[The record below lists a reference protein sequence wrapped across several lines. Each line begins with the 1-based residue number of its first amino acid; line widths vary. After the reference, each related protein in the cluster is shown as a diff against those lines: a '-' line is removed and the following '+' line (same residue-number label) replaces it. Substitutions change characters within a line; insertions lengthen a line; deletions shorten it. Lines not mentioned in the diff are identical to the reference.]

1 VSEVTDV
8 KHIGLFAFDKKI
20 YISAQKKK
28 SPAFRNING
37 EFQGAKSMSIHE
49 NQDYDWISH

>member
-1 VSEVTDV
+1 VSEVSDV
-8 KHIGLFAFDKKI
+8 KQIGLFAFEKNI

-28 SPAFRNING
+28 SPAFRNSNG

-49 NQDYDWISH
+49 NQDYD